1 MWTFRIAFSYVLG
14 QNLGMGV
21 FGIWVAMVIDWI
33 FRAMCFVIRYF
44 RGSWKKVAI

>member
-1 MWTFRIAFSYVLG
+1 
-14 QNLGMGV
+14 
-21 FGIWVAMVIDWI
+21 MVIDWI